1 MNRKK
6 KRQLNCKSEQT
17 KIRLF
22 NDGAYF
28 TWQFVQGQFKSQKI
42 QSQNTSYA
50 SPFLHKKMYLPLIKL
65 SLVLEI
71 FSKLVFVKGTEDD
84 LERKLL
90 QNFMSLFTR
99 HEPRGRRERAST
111 KVEV

>member
-1 MNRKK
+1 MTRI
-6 KRQLNCKSEQT
+6 L
-17 KIRLF
+17 
-22 NDGAYF
+22 
-28 TWQFVQGQFKSQKI
+28 QFVQRQFKSQKI
-42 QSQNTSYA
+42 QSPKPLICLSVSSQ
-50 SPFLHKKMYLPLIKL
+50 KMYQPLIKL
-65 SLVLEI
+65 SLVFEF
-71 FSKLVFVKGTEDD
+71 FSKLGFVKGTEDE

>member
-1 MNRKK
+1 MTRI
-6 KRQLNCKSEQT
+6 L
-17 KIRLF
+17 
-22 NDGAYF
+22 
-28 TWQFVQGQFKSQKI
+28 QFVQGQFKSQKI
-42 QSQNTSYA
+42 QSPNPSYA

-65 SLVLEI
+65 SLVFEF
-71 FSKLVFVKGTEDD
+71 FSKLGFVKGTEDE